1 MDSALD
7 LWRPGYF
14 ELGFFC
20 FSDRVFEN
28 GVCSLVLLL
37 GVVNLETV
45 YDKNDRKTIGAI
57 TRKSERA
64 KMTKN
69 SILAAICAT
78 IPERERSLFDRSEIV
93 TYGRGSCIWSFGK
106 I

>member
-1 MDSALD
+1 M
-7 LWRPGYF
+7 RGYPRCYDKF
-14 ELGFFC
+14 L
-20 FSDRVFEN
+20 
-28 GVCSLVLLL
+28 LLL

-69 SILAAICAT
+69 SILAAICAI

>member
-1 MDSALD
+1 MLGFCVRFVAAQL
-7 LWRPGYF
+7 F

-20 FSDRVFEN
+20 FSGRVFEN

-57 TRKSERA
+57 TRKSKRA
-64 KMTKN
+64 EMTKKFWPQYAP
-69 SILAAICAT
+69 LY
-78 IPERERSLFDRSEIV
+78 PREREAYLI
-93 TYGRGSCIWSFGK
+93 GRK
-106 I
+106 L